1 MKSVATKNILN
12 FLLIF
17 GISAFLAVGVF
28 GMSHLSNDMEMND
41 NGTMSGCL
49 FDGRAEICP
58 MTITEHL
65 SRWQGMFTAIP
76 QKADLL
82 ILLFA
87 IISAVGVLAF
97 SILKQNQLLLLK
109 YFSDRWRLYLKQNP
123 HLSLFDH
130 LREAFSRGILNPK
143 IYNPASL

>member
-1 MKSVATKNILN
+1 MKSMATKNILN

-28 GMSHLSNDMEMND
+28 GMSHSSDMKMND

-58 MTITEHL
+58 MTIAEHL

-76 QKADLL
+76 QKAGLL
-82 ILLFA
+82 MLLFA
-87 IISAVGVLAF
+87 LISAVGALVF
-97 SILKQNQLLLLK
+97 SILKRNQLLLLK

-143 IYNPASL
+143 IYESAIL